1 MDFGFNEEQEM
12 LRQSA
17 RQFLETECAMT
28 YVRKMMDDDTG
39 FSQEQWKKMADL
51 GWIGLIFPETYG
63 GAGLNM
69 VDLVV
74 VLEEMGRVVM
84 PGPFF
89 ANVILGGLA
98 IDLGGT
104 DAQKQKYLTP
114 IAAGQLRATLAQVEE
129 SGRWDA
135 EGIQLKAKKSGAG
148 YSLSG
153 TKLFVHDA
161 HNADVLVVPART
173 SRGGVKGVTLFLVDA
188 KQKGVA
194 TTLLKTMDQ
203 TRKLCE
209 VTFSNVKVG
218 ADAVLGAVGEGWALL
233 DRLVDRAKVAM
244 CAEMCG
250 GAQKVLEM
258 SVEYAKVREQ
268 FGRPIGSFQAI
279 QHKCANMMVQVES
292 AKSATYYA
300 AWAVANDVPE
310 AHLAACMAKAYCSDA
325 YRYVSGEGIQI
336 HGGIG
341 FTWEHDMHLYFKR
354 AKGSEVTFGDATW
367 NRELV
372 AQVVL
377 DQPESEAAAG

>member
-1 MDFGFNEEQEM
+1 MDFGFSEEQDM
-12 LRQSA
+12 LRESV
-17 RQFLETECAMT
+17 REFLVGECPMT
-28 YVRKMMDDDTG
+28 YVRKMMEDERG
-39 FSQEQWKKMADL
+39 FSDEQWSKMAAL
-51 GWIGLIFPETYG
+51 GWTSLIVPEEYG
-63 GAGLNM
+63 GAGLTL
-69 VDLVV
+69 VDMVV
-74 VLEEMGRVVM
+74 VLEEMGKVVM
-84 PGPFF
+84 PGPFL
-89 ANVILGGLA
+89 ASTILGGVAIALGGSSDQKKRYLGGLA
-98 IDLGGT
+98 SGE
-104 DAQKQKYLTP
+104 Q
-114 IAAGQLRATLAQVEE
+114 RATLAQVED

-135 EGIQLKAKKSGAG
+135 KGIALRAEADGQG
-148 YSLSG
+148 YHLRG

-161 HNADVLVVPART
+161 HNADVMVVAART
-173 SRGGVKGVTLFLVDA
+173 SGAGDEGVTLFLVENGA
-188 KQKGVA
+188 GVESRV
-194 TTLLKTMDQ
+194 LKTMDQ

-209 VTFSNVKVG
+209 VGFDVRVG
-218 ADAVLGAVGEGWALL
+218 RDAVLGEVGGGWPLL
-233 DRLVDRAKVAM
+233 ERVIDCAKVAL

-250 GAQKVLEM
+250 GAQRVLDM

-268 FGRPIGSFQAI
+268 FGKPIGSFQAI
-279 QHKCANMMVQVES
+279 QHKCADMMVQVES

-325 YRYVSGEGIQI
+325 YREVSGEGIQI

-377 DQPESEAAAG
+377 DDPESLASAAS